1 MRSIDKRRKRTM
13 PEASVDRATFAAELL
28 ARPPLHA
35 WLKPRVLSA
44 DTATDTVTIGLAY
57 QPAFS
62 RSPDRRDYHGGI
74 IATLIDIAGHAALAA
89 KLGRRVP
96 TVDMRIDYLRPAV
109 DSDLRA
115 IARVLRAGRSLGV
128 VDVEVVDDAGRS
140 IAVGRCVFS
149 TAEANSPH

>member
-62 RSPDRRDYHGGI
+62 RSPDRRDYHRE
-74 IATLIDIAGHAALAA
+74 H
-89 KLGRRVP
+89 
-96 TVDMRIDYLRPAV
+96 
-109 DSDLRA
+109 
-115 IARVLRAGRSLGV
+115 RSLQ
-128 VDVEVVDDAGRS
+128 
-140 IAVGRCVFS
+140 
-149 TAEANSPH
+149 T